1 MFSRNCVLILIF
13 MISASVLTGAEDK
26 FYNYYEKGLEYM
38 KAGDYDRAIVELKS
52 AYSLQFEDTKRKRTY
67 GTKFI
72 EYFPHRETG
81 ICHYYLEEYDNAR
94 QELELSMS
102 YKESGR
108 AIEYLSKI
116 DLGITGDSDRKKREL
131 ADLEEKKRL
140 LALEQEKL
148 AKEEEQKEKE
158 RKDREALALKR
169 EQEQKEKERL
179 EKEAHAKREE
189 ERKLQAIKEEEQ
201 AKAEREKQELAEQN
215 LREEMKRQRLEEEL
229 KKKAEEER
237 RALALKKERE
247 AIQKEI
253 EELERK
259 KEQLTTEKAKVP
271 LATPPIKITTVG
283 SPLAVAI
290 MPCIT
295 ANEEDAHIPNMI
307 MEKLITNLVKKRRF
321 KVIER
326 EFLDKI
332 MAEQSLGMTGIVDEQ
347 SAINAGK
354 VIGAEAIIMGKYNEI
369 EGHYHISTRLIDVE
383 TSETITASE
392 ITSRIDDIDRAM
404 EKLSVMIVNDMPL
417 FEGTVIKIDEDQV
430 YLDIGTDLGVRKGN
444 KFTLYRKGEEIKHP
458 VSGEIMGYNV
468 TPLGEAVAT
477 NIQERMSIAKIVKKG
492 LLKIGDKAV
501 IK

>member
-1 MFSRNCVLILIF
+1 MGRTFFSAVLLCTII
-13 MISASVLTGAEDK
+13 ISSGIHAADDK

-38 KAGDYDRAIVELKS
+38 KSGDYNRAIVEFKS
-52 AYSLQFEDTKRKRTY
+52 AYSLQFEDTKKKRTY

-94 QELELSMS
+94 QELDLSMS
-102 YKESGR
+102 YKPSQR
-108 AIEYLSKI
+108 AGEYLLKI
-116 DLGITGDSDRKKREL
+116 SSGITSDSDTRNKEL
-131 ADLEEKKRL
+131 AKLEEKKKQ
-140 LALEQEKL
+140 LALEQEKM
-148 AKEEEQKEKE
+148 EKE
-158 RKDREALALKR
+158 RKEREEIARRKEQERLEKERIEKEAIARKEEELRQKILK
-169 EQEQKEKERL
+169 EQEQKEKEQK
-179 EKEAHAKREE
+179 EKEALALKIQREE
-189 ERKLQAIKEEEQ
+189 LE
-201 AKAEREKQELAEQN
+201 
-215 LREEMKRQRLEEEL
+215 RQRLEEER
-229 KKKAEEER
+229 KRKEKEEKE
-237 RALALKKERE
+237 AIAIKKEKE

-259 KEQLTTEKAKVP
+259 KTLLGAERANIP
-271 LATPPIKITTVG
+271 LSTGPIKITTVG

-290 MPCIT
+290 IPSVS
-295 ANEEDAHIPNMI
+295 AAGEDSQIPNMI

-332 MAEQSLGMTGIVDEQ
+332 MSEQSLGMTGIVDEQ

-354 VIGAEAIIMGKYNEI
+354 VVGAEAIIMGKYNEV
-369 EGHYHISTRLIDVE
+369 EGFYHVSTRLIDVE

-392 ITSRIDDIDRAM
+392 ITSRVDDIDRAV
-404 EKLSVMIVNDMPL
+404 EKLSVMIINEMPL
-417 FEGTVIKIDEDQV
+417 FEGTVIKVDQDQI
-430 YLDIGTDLGVRKGN
+430 YLDIGNDLGVRKGN

-468 TPLGEAVAT
+468 TPLGEAVAV

-492 LLKIGDKAV
+492 SLQIGDKAV

>member
-1 MFSRNCVLILIF
+1 MFSRNYVFILIV
-13 MISASVLTGAEDK
+13 MISTSFSFGADDK

-38 KAGDYDRAIVELKS
+38 KAGDYDRAIVEFKS

-81 ICHYYLEEYDNAR
+81 ICHYYLEEYNNAK
-94 QELELSMS
+94 QELDLSMS
-102 YKESGR
+102 YKPSER
-108 AIEYLSKI
+108 AGQYLLKI
-116 DLGITGDSDRKKREL
+116 SEGITGNSDMREEKLKK
-131 ADLEEKKRL
+131 LEEQKRL
-140 LALEQEKL
+140 LALEQERL
-148 AKEEEQKEKE
+148 AKEEERKEKE
-158 RKDREALALKR
+158 RKEREALALKKEQEQR
-169 EQEQKEKERL
+169 EKERLEQERMLKEQKEKEALALKIEQDRRERERL
-179 EKEAHAKREE
+179 DKERQEFEQK
-189 ERKLQAIKEEEQ
+189 KKEE
-201 AKAEREKQELAEQN
+201 
-215 LREEMKRQRLEEEL
+215 
-229 KKKAEEER
+229 
-237 RALALKKERE
+237 LALKKERE
-247 AIQKEI
+247 AILKQL

-259 KEQLTTEKAKVP
+259 KAQLGMGKPNIP
-271 LATPPIKITTVG
+271 LATDPIKITTVG

-290 MPCIT
+290 IPCIT
-295 ANEEDAHIPNMI
+295 VIEEDAHIPNMI

-332 MAEQSLGMTGIVDEQ
+332 IAEQSLGMTGIVDEQ

-354 VIGAEAIIMGKYNEI
+354 VIGAEAVIMGKYNEI
-369 EGHYHISTRLIDVE
+369 EGYYHISTRLIDVE

-392 ITSRIDDIDRAM
+392 ITSKIDDIDRSI
-404 EKLSVMIVNDMPL
+404 EKLSIMIVNDMPL
-417 FEGTVIKIDEDQV
+417 FEGTVIKVDEDKV
-430 YLDIGTDLGVRKGN
+430 YLDIGKDLGVRKGN

-477 NIQERMSIAKIVKKG
+477 NIQEKMSIAKIVKKG
-492 LLKIGDKAV
+492 SLKIGDKAV

>member
-1 MFSRNCVLILIF
+1 MSRTFFSAVLPVILLITLKLC
-13 MISASVLTGAEDK
+13 AADDK

-38 KAGDYDRAIVELKS
+38 ESGDYNRAVVEFKS
-52 AYSLQFEDTKRKRTY
+52 AYSLQFEDAKKKRTY

-81 ICHYYLEEYDNAR
+81 ICYYYLEEYDNAK
-94 QELELSMS
+94 QELDLSMS
-102 YKESGR
+102 YKPSER
-108 AIEYLSKI
+108 AGEYLLKI
-116 DLGITGDSDRKKREL
+116 SSGITRDAENREKEI
-131 ADLEEKKRL
+131 AKLEEKKKQ
-140 LALEQEKL
+140 LAIEQEKM
-148 AKEEEQKEKE
+148 ENE
-158 RKDREALALKR
+158 RREREALAKKK
-169 EQEQKEKERL
+169 EQERLEKERL
-179 EKEAHAKREE
+179 EKEAIA
-189 ERKLQAIKEEEQ
+189 RK
-201 AKAEREKQELAEQN
+201 
-215 LREEMKRQRLEEEL
+215 EEEL
-229 KKKAEEER
+229 KQKELKEKEQKENEEREREAIALQMQKEELEKQKLEEER
-237 RALALKKERE
+237 IRKEREEKEDLALRKEKE

-253 EELERK
+253 EDLERK
-259 KEQLTTEKAKVP
+259 KAQLGSNKANVP
-271 LATPPIKITTVG
+271 LATDPIKITTVG

-290 MPCIT
+290 IPCIT
-295 ANEEDAHIPNMI
+295 ASEEDSHIPNMI

-347 SAINAGK
+347 AAINAGK
-354 VIGAEAIIMGKYNEI
+354 VIGAEAIIMGKHNEI
-369 EGHYHISTRLIDVE
+369 EGFYHISTRLIDVE
-383 TSETITASE
+383 TSETITANE
-392 ITSRIDDIDRAM
+392 ITSRVDEIDRAV

-417 FEGTVIKIDEDQV
+417 FEGTVIKVDEEQV
-430 YLDIGTDLGVRKGN
+430 YIDIGNDMGVRKGN

-492 LLKIGDKAV
+492 SLKIGDKAV